1 MIGRSRAGRAH
12 VRTPRAATLRIRD
25 EPAEGDTAG
34 VFDGFTRETVTTSG
48 AEINLVRG
56 GSGPPVLL
64 LHGAP
69 QTHAMWH
76 GAAPALAEGHTVVVA
91 DLRGYGDSSK
101 PGGGGDHAQYSFR
114 AMAGDQLEVMRA
126 LGFDRFA
133 LVGHD
138 RGARVAHRLV
148 RDHPAAVE
156 RLALLDILPTDHVY
170 GHVDRALATAYYHW
184 FLLIQPEPLPE
195 RLLEPNAIAF
205 LHWSLGSFG
214 SAGSAYAPEA
224 LAEYERCFAD
234 PAAIHALCEDYRAA
248 ASIDLEHDAADRGRR
263 IECPLLLL
271 WGAQGVVG
279 GLSDPLAVWSD
290 YAADVRGEALQAGH
304 FLVEQRPAETLAALR
319 DFLSH

>member
-1 MIGRSRAGRAH
+1 M
-12 VRTPRAATLRIRD
+12 
-25 EPAEGDTAG
+25 
-34 VFDGFTRETVTTSG
+34 FDGFTRETVRTTG

-76 GAAPALAEGHTVVVA
+76 GVAPALAQERTVVAA

-101 PGGGGDHAQYSFR
+101 PPGGGDHAQYSFR
-114 AMAGDQLEVMRA
+114 AMALDQVEIMRA
-126 LGFDRFA
+126 LGFERFA

-148 RDHPAAVE
+148 LDHPAAVE
-156 RLALLDILPTDHVY
+156 RVALLDILPTEYVY
-170 GHVDRALATAYYHW
+170 GHVDRALATLYYHW
-184 FLLIQPEPLPE
+184 FLFIQPEPLPE
-195 RLLEPNAIAF
+195 RLLEPNATAF
-205 LHWSLGSFG
+205 LHSFLGSLG

-224 LAEYERCFAD
+224 LAEYERCFAG

-248 ASIDLEHDAADRGRR
+248 ASIDLEHDAADRERR

-271 WGAQGVVG
+271 WGQRGVVG
-279 GLSDPLAVWSD
+279 ALSDPLVVWSD
-290 YAADVRGEALQAGH
+290 YAADLRGEGLQAGH
-304 FLVEQRPAETLAALR
+304 FLVEQRPDETLAALR
-319 DFLSH
+319 DFLGAPG

>member
-1 MIGRSRAGRAH
+1 VRAR
-12 VRTPRAATLRIRD
+12 RK
-25 EPAEGDTAG
+25 TAG
-34 VFDGFTRETVTTSG
+34 VFEGFTRETVTTSG
-48 AEINLVRG
+48 AEINLVRS

-76 GAAPALAEGHTVVVA
+76 GVAPALAEVHTVVAA

-101 PGGGGDHAQYSFR
+101 PPGGGDHAQYSFR
-114 AMAGDQLEVMRA
+114 AMAGDQVEVMSA

-156 RLALLDILPTDHVY
+156 RVALLDILPTEYVY
-170 GHVDRALATAYYHW
+170 GHVDRTLATLYYPW

-195 RLLEPNAIAF
+195 RLLEPSAIAF
-205 LHWSLGSFG
+205 LHSSLGSFG

-248 ASIDLEHDAADRGRR
+248 ASIDLEHDAADRDRR

-290 YAADVRGEALQAGH
+290 YAADVRGEGLQAGH
-304 FLVEQRPAETLAALR
+304 FLVEQRPAETLTALR
-319 DFLSH
+319 DFLRAPA

>member
-1 MIGRSRAGRAH
+1 
-12 VRTPRAATLRIRD
+12 
-25 EPAEGDTAG
+25 
-34 VFDGFTRETVTTSG
+34 VFDGFTRETVRTSG

-76 GAAPALAEGHTVVVA
+76 GVAPALAQEHTVVVA

-101 PGGGGDHAQYSFR
+101 PPGGGDHAQYSFR
-114 AMAGDQLEVMRA
+114 AMARDQVEVMRA
-126 LGFDRFA
+126 LGFERFA

-148 RDHPAAVE
+148 LDHPAAVG
-156 RLALLDILPTDHVY
+156 RVTLLDILPTEYVY
-170 GHVDRALATAYYHW
+170 GHVDRRLATLYYHW

-195 RLLEPNAIAF
+195 RLLEPNATAF
-205 LHWSLGSFG
+205 LHAVLGSFG

-224 LAEYERCFAD
+224 LAEYERCFAG
-234 PAAIHALCEDYRAA
+234 PAAIHAVCEDYRAA
-248 ASIDLEHDAADRGRR
+248 ASIDLEHDAADSERR

-271 WGAQGVVG
+271 WGEQGVVG
-279 GLSDPLAVWSD
+279 ALSDPLAVWGR
-290 YAADVRGEALQAGH
+290 YAADLRGAGLEAGH
-304 FLVEQRPAETLAALR
+304 YLVEQRPAETLAALR
-319 DFLSH
+319 DFLGPPD